1 MAKLVGVLAIAALL
15 VTGCGSAQREA
26 ASSVAAE
33 FLAAV
38 GDDDLTVA
46 CGLLAP
52 DTRQSVEAGEH
63 APCEEALP
71 DLSGGEVGDLDT
83 VEVWG
88 DRAQVRSDA
97 GTVFLVELD
106 TGWRVSAAG
115 CEPSVEDTYECTL
128 AGS

>member
-1 MAKLVGVLAIAALL
+1 MAKIVGVLVIAALL

-26 ASSVAAE
+26 ATATAAE
-33 FLAAV
+33 FLTAV
-38 GDDDLTVA
+38 KDSDLATA

-52 DTRQSVEAGEH
+52 DTRESVEG
-63 APCEEALP
+63 PCEGGFPE
-71 DLSGGEVGDLDT
+71 LSGGSVGGVVVGT

-88 DRAQVRSDA
+88 DRAQAKSDA
-97 GTVFLVELD
+97 GVLFLVELD

-115 CEPSVEDTYECTL
+115 CEPSVGDTYECTL